1 MRHLAAV
8 HTLNNDNNNDNILH
22 DTGGTIM
29 FVWKNGHSGD
39 SIPSAEP
46 QVNAA
51 RGNNAAEKWPH
62 HEISRHKVEYSEL
75 TADCLHSVND
85 T

>member
-1 MRHLAAV
+1 MCRLAAV

-22 DTGGTIM
+22 DTIM
-29 FVWKNGHSGD
+29 FVWKSGHSGD
-39 SIPSAEP
+39 SVPSAGP

-51 RGNNAAEKWPH
+51 RGNNAAEKWLH
-62 HEISRHKVEYSEL
+62 REITQHKVEYSEL